1 MKKKNIIVIGIIAI
15 IVIAIVFSVYLYTR
29 PVSLGNINRNYKEQT
44 TITSS
49 ISFSGKAGDRI
60 KFSFRSN
67 IKNGDL
73 DIILFDSK
81 GNEVY
86 KLAKA
91 TELETFFTLDK
102 ADTYTVAAECSDF
115 IGGFKIRV
123 YEAD

>member
-1 MKKKNIIVIGIIAI
+1 MVI
-15 IVIAIVFSVYLYTR
+15 
-29 PVSLGNINRNYKEQT
+29 
-44 TITSS
+44 
-49 ISFSGKAGDRI
+49 
-60 KFSFRSN
+60 
-67 IKNGDL
+67 DL

>member
-1 MKKKNIIVIGIIAI
+1 MKKKNTIVIGIIAI

-102 ADTYTVAAECSDF
+102 ADTYPVAAECSDF